1 MGPAIDAL
9 EPIYNDILESGLIIS
24 RADLWAIA
32 GRAAA
37 DYGLPENDNPRIS
50 VSDYVTVFS
59 TFEFGRIDCDTT
71 PYTGEI
77 FNFPSPQM
85 THIEMM
91 DWFRNHFENK
101 LSDKHVIIVF
111 GFMSILK
118 LIFDLFID
126 CGIIGS
132 SYPRQVYCSKF
143 WL

>member
-1 MGPAIDAL
+1 MSPAIDAL
-9 EPIYNDILESGLIIS
+9 EPIYNDILESGLVIS

-37 DYGLPENDNPRIS
+37 DYGLPENDNPRVS
-50 VSDYVTVFS
+50 VSDYDTVFS
-59 TFEFGRIDCDTT
+59 AFEFGRIDCDTA

-101 LSDKHVIIVF
+101 LSDKHVIIDL
-111 GFMSILK
+111 GFC
-118 LIFDLFID
+118 IF
-126 CGIIGS
+126 
-132 SYPRQVYCSKF
+132 
-143 WL
+143 

>member
-1 MGPAIDAL
+1 MIAFHDCVSGSCDGCINIENPENFGLSPAIDAL
-9 EPIYNDILESGLIIS
+9 EPIYNDILESGLVIS

-59 TFEFGRIDCDTT
+59 AFEFGRIDCDTA

-101 LSDKHVIIVF
+101 LSDKHVII
-111 GFMSILK
+111 
-118 LIFDLFID
+118 DLGLCI
-126 CGIIGS
+126 S
-132 SYPRQVYCSKF
+132 
-143 WL
+143 